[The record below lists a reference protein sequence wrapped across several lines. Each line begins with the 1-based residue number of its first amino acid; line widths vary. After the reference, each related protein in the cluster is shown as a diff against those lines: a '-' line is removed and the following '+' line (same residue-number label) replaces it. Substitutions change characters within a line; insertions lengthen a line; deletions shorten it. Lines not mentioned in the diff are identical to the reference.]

1 MDNLQRL
8 ARIPRKDLPDLRDV
22 ARSRLNER
30 EMPKGQALDWSQR
43 GKILDLKTE
52 KEGASFELVQSS
64 FDVWICSRLALD
76 RLGCPM
82 YVELAF
88 KETPAKSLKETALAF
103 FNGIKMDDSVFRDG
117 IKRLEDGG
125 IRSVYIAAEFA
136 HPLGYFFHQLPRRP
150 ERLKALLI
158 AFIGRT
164 NPVCCRSCVKS
175 YKGTVTSNKEHILI
189 PFATCCSE
197 AGFMSV
203 AAAVSGQRLTKH
215 SLDFPLLGAGTATT
229 APQPVS
235 QFPDLLNRLTC
246 PRVTQSWP
254 SIAGDRRKER
264 RDVEVALAVS
274 RQDKNKGYQGAMV
287 DLLE

>member
-1 MDNLQRL
+1 
-8 ARIPRKDLPDLRDV
+8 
-22 ARSRLNER
+22 
-30 EMPKGQALDWSQR
+30 
-43 GKILDLKTE
+43 
-52 KEGASFELVQSS
+52 
-64 FDVWICSRLALD
+64 
-76 RLGCPM
+76 M

-88 KETPAKSLKETALAF
+88 KETPAKSLKETALTF

-197 AGFMSV
+197 AGFMSGKCSNC
-203 AAAVSGQRLTKH
+203 AWNAYSHCEWELLPQYQARGSRNTP
-215 SLDFPLLGAGTATT
+215 LDFPLLGAGTATT
-229 APQPVS
+229 TPQPVS